1 MQFSQG
7 EIQQLQEFLREEIH
21 QLTHENMAYVS
32 NARYFSK
39 RGEKD
44 LAGNCYV
51 TAEKIQQKINKLAEL
66 QRKLKRTKLSLVE
79 VDTWFDENS
88 DDDMEM

>member
-21 QLTHENMAYVS
+21 HLTHENMVNVS
-32 NARYFSK
+32 NAKFFSK
-39 RGEKD
+39 RGQKE

-51 TAEKIQQKINKLAEL
+51 TAEKLQQKINKLAEL
-66 QRKLKRTKLSLVE
+66 QRKLKRTKGSLVE
-79 VDTWFDENS
+79 VEPWVLDGDI
-88 DDDMEM
+88 

>member
-7 EIQQLQEFLREEIH
+7 EIQQLQEVLREEIY
-21 QLTHENMAYVS
+21 QLTHENMAYIS

-39 RGEKD
+39 RGEKE

-51 TAEKIQQKINKLAEL
+51 TAENQQKKINKLAEL
-66 QRKLKRTKLSLVE
+66 QRKMKRTKGCLVE
-79 VDTWFDENS
+79 RDDSTIRSDEF
-88 DDDMEM
+88 